1 MRTVTAL
8 LAAILVVLGVGL
20 YLGSGRGSVTALI
33 PAFFGVAFGLCAALA
48 TNAHRRKH
56 AMHAAAMLALLGAG
70 GSARGIPDVLKLLG
84 GESVERP
91 AAAWGQV
98 AMMLLCLVFLVL
110 AVRSFVAARRAR
122 KAGET
127 PQA

>member
-1 MRTVTAL
+1 VRTVTAL
-8 LAAILVVLGVGL
+8 LAAVLIVLGVGL

-33 PAFFGVAFGLCAALA
+33 PAFFGVGFAVCAALA
-48 TNAHRRKH
+48 TTAHRRKH
-56 AMHAAAMLALLGAG
+56 AMHAAAVLALLGVG
-70 GSARGIPDVLKLLG
+70 GSARGIPDALELLG

-98 AMMLLCLVFLVL
+98 AMMLLCLAFLVL

-122 KAGET
+122 KAGEA
-127 PQA
+127 PAA